1 MSPLTADFRVPAG
14 MPVVANLGMGVDSSA
29 YAARWLTD
37 PASRGFDL
45 DQLTFLIAAVGEE
58 YGTTHRLMEECLFP
72 LIARHRIRTVTVARK
87 GHSTAE
93 GYLVL
98 DDTRTPTR
106 LRTRPADEA
115 AAAPVSLGER
125 MLQAGTLPQVSR
137 DRRACSSWI
146 KHFAL
151 DSWIKDN
158 VGGAPFVHVIGYSAE
173 EPERSQTD
181 LLKNRGHRRPDFPLQ
196 RWGWGR
202 QRCEDFLLET
212 FGRRF
217 VRSCCGFCPFQGTKA
232 GREALVERW
241 AAEPDLALRALLIE
255 HSALVHNERALLFG
269 STPAYRVVA
278 EAGLND
284 VLAAHQAQLAA
295 QRWAIYEVRRIY
307 WPHPQH
313 GPAKKGQAWRSVRAV
328 ATGSLSRMTAELPR
342 AAAAHG
348 GTPVIDRHGI
358 TRVPLLT
365 PTAPYPAVEHFLA
378 LGPALAA
385 DKQRKEFEHGWSQ
398 VAGPAPARAGQ
409 PRGPIGLA
417 A

>member
-14 MPVVANLGMGVDSSA
+14 MPVIANLGMGVDSSA
-29 YAARWLTD
+29 IAARWLTD

-45 DQLTFLIAAVGEE
+45 EQLTFLIAAVGEE
-58 YGTTHRLMEECLFP
+58 YGATHRLMEEHLLP
-72 LIARHRIRTVTVARK
+72 LIARHRVRTVTVARK
-87 GHSTAE
+87 GHSTAD

-98 DDTRTPTR
+98 DDTRTPTL

-115 AAAPVSLGER
+115 ASAPVTLGER

-158 VGGAPFVHVIGYSAE
+158 VSGAPFVHVIGYSSE
-173 EPERSQTD
+173 EPERSRTD
-181 LLKNRGHRRPDFPLQ
+181 LAKNKGHRRPDFPLQ
-196 RWGWGR
+196 RWGWTR
-202 QRCEDFLLET
+202 EHSEEFLLET
-212 FGRRF
+212 FGHRF

-232 GREALVERW
+232 GRAGLVERW
-241 AAEPDLALRALLIE
+241 RAEPDLALRALLIE

-269 STPAYRVVA
+269 STAAYRVVA
-278 EAGLND
+278 EAGLTD

-307 WPHPQH
+307 WPAQH
-313 GPAKKGQAWRSVRAV
+313 DAAKKGQAWRSVRALD
-328 ATGSLSRMTAELPR
+328 TGSCSRMTAALPR
-342 AAAAHG
+342 AAAAYG
-348 GTPVIDRHGI
+348 GTPVTDRHGI
-358 TRVPLLT
+358 TRVPLLAA
-365 PTAPYPAVEHFLA
+365 TAPYPAAEHFLA

-385 DKQRKEFEHGWSQ
+385 DKQRDKFEDAWSQ
-398 VAGPAPARAGQ
+398 LVQPAPARPVCQRA
-409 PRGPIGLA
+409 PIGLA